1 MKDSDSYPPS
11 DTGNNMIQVDNLA
24 KDIFEDSEKSEE
36 SGHENDD
43 VRLSGSELGEDEN
56 QIVADDEF
64 EEYEEENTGIKIT
77 YKLTPEEIY
86 SVVGKIG
93 NLKDTVKSQQ
103 RQTLLHAGILGV
115 VVALV
120 LLMRNPYY
128 FWFASLPVLAIILIW
143 CVPFFGVR
151 KILSKAFNNKPITL
165 EVFPDEIDIIQ
176 GGVRKEIILDDSFES
191 EEHDDIIVITKNDV
205 IKLMLPLRAVEP
217 EFRAEVQAIILAGI
231 KPKEED

>member
-11 DTGNNMIQVDNLA
+11 ETGNNLVQLDNLA
-24 KDIFEDSEKSEE
+24 KDISEE
-36 SGHENDD
+36 SEKIDSESDD
-43 VRLSGSELGEDEN
+43 VRLSSGESDRDEN

-64 EEYEEENTGIKIT
+64 EEYEEEKTGIKIS
-77 YKLTPEEIY
+77 YKLKPEEVY
-86 SVVGKIG
+86 SVVKRVG
-93 NLKDTVKSQQ
+93 NFKDTVKTQQ
-103 RQTLLHAGILGV
+103 KQTLIHAGILGIMI
-115 VVALV
+115 AIFWI
-120 LLMRNPYY
+120 MRNPYY
-128 FWFASLPVLAIILIW
+128 FWFALLPMLSILMIW

-151 KILSKAFNNKPITL
+151 RILSKTFNNKPITL

-176 GGVRKEIILDDSFES
+176 GGVKKEINLDDSYES
-191 EEHDDIIVITKNDV
+191 EEYDDIIVVTKDDV

>member
-11 DTGNNMIQVDNLA
+11 ETGNNAVQIDNLA
-24 KDIFEDSEKSEE
+24 KDVFDSFENPEE
-36 SGHENDD
+36 TSSENDD
-43 VRLSGSELGEDEN
+43 VRLSTAESSKDEN

-64 EEYEEENTGIKIT
+64 EEYEEENTGIKIS
-77 YKLTPEEIY
+77 YKLKPEEIC
-86 SVVGKIG
+86 SVVGKVG
-93 NLKDTVKSQQ
+93 NLKDTVKTQQ
-103 RQTLLHAGILGV
+103 RQTLLHAGVLGV
-115 VVALV
+115 IVAFV

-128 FWFASLPVLAIILIW
+128 LWFALIPLLAIILIW

-151 KILSKAFNNKPITL
+151 RILSKTFNNKPITL

-176 GGVRKEIILDDSFES
+176 GGVKREIILDDSFES
-191 EEHDDIIVITKNDV
+191 EEYDDIIVITKNDV

-231 KPKEED
+231 KPKEEE

>member
-11 DTGNNMIQVDNLA
+11 NTGNNAVQIDNLA

-36 SGHENDD
+36 NGRENDD
-43 VRLSGSELGEDEN
+43 VRLSGSECEEDEN

-93 NLKDTVKSQQ
+93 NLKDTVKNQQ

-128 FWFASLPVLAIILIW
+128 FWFASLPVVAILLIW

-165 EVFPDEIDIIQ
+165 EIFPDEIDMIQ
-176 GGVRKEIILDDSFES
+176 GGVRKEIILDDSYES
-191 EEHDDIIVITKNDV
+191 EEYDDIIVITKNDV

>member
-11 DTGNNMIQVDNLA
+11 DTGNNAVQVDNLA
-24 KDIFEDSEKSEE
+24 KDIFENSESSEE
-36 SGHENDD
+36 SNSESDD
-43 VRLSGSELGEDEN
+43 VRLSSAESDQDEN

-64 EEYEEENTGIKIT
+64 EEYEEENTGIKIS
-77 YKLTPEEIY
+77 YKLKPEEVY
-86 SVVGKIG
+86 SVVRKIG
-93 NLKDTVKSQQ
+93 NFKDTVKTQQ
-103 RQTLLHAGILGV
+103 RQTLIHAGILGIMI
-115 VVALV
+115 AIV

-128 FWFASLPVLAIILIW
+128 FWFASLPVLAILLTW
-143 CVPFFGVR
+143 CVPFFGIR

-176 GGVRKEIILDDSFES
+176 GGVKREINLDDSYES
-191 EEHDDIIVITKNDV
+191 EEYDDIIVITKNDV

-217 EFRAEVQAIILAGI
+217 EFRAEIQAIILAGI

>member
-43 VRLSGSELGEDEN
+43 VRLSGSECEEDEN

-93 NLKDTVKSQQ
+93 NLKDTIKTQQ

-120 LLMRNPYY
+120 LLLRNPYY

-191 EEHDDIIVITKNDV
+191 EEYDDIIVITKNDV

>member
-11 DTGNNMIQVDNLA
+11 ETGNNLVQLDNLA
-24 KDIFEDSEKSEE
+24 KDISEE
-36 SGHENDD
+36 SEKIDSESDD
-43 VRLSGSELGEDEN
+43 VRLSSGESDRDEN

-64 EEYEEENTGIKIT
+64 EEYEEEKTGIKIS
-77 YKLTPEEIY
+77 YKLKPEEVY
-86 SVVGKIG
+86 SVIRRVG
-93 NLKDTVKSQQ
+93 NFKDAIKTQQ
-103 RQTLLHAGILGV
+103 RQTLIHAGILGIMI
-115 VVALV
+115 AIFLI
-120 LLMRNPYY
+120 MRNPYY
-128 FWFASLPVLAIILIW
+128 FWFALLPIFAILMIW

-151 KILSKAFNNKPITL
+151 RILSKAFNNKPITL

-176 GGVRKEIILDDSFES
+176 GGVKKEIVLDDSYES
-191 EEHDDIIVITKNDV
+191 EEYDDIIVVTKDDI

>member
-11 DTGNNMIQVDNLA
+11 ETGNNLIQVDNLA
-24 KDIFEDSEKSEE
+24 KDVFESSENSEE
-36 SGHENDD
+36 TSSESDD
-43 VRLSGSELGEDEN
+43 VRLSSSESGEDEN

-64 EEYEEENTGIKIT
+64 EEYEEESTGIKIS
-77 YKLTPEEIY
+77 YKLSPEEVY
-86 SVVGKIG
+86 GVVRRIG
-93 NLKDTVKSQQ
+93 NLKDTVKTQQ

-115 VVALV
+115 IIAIV
-120 LLMRNPYY
+120 LLMKNPYY
-128 FWFASLPVLAIILIW
+128 FWFALLPVLAIISIW

-176 GGVRKEIILDDSFES
+176 GDAERKIILDDSYES
-191 EEHDDIIVITKNDV
+191 EEYDDIIVIMKDDV